1 MNNRFQHIEIRR
13 TPKAF
18 PVLLL
23 LASLLALSASSWA
36 QGTTVAGMKKIK
48 AGTYRSFFVK
58 SKAGPVKIAGF
69 YMSTHAVTNAEYLA
83 FVKAVPQWR
92 KSRANRL
99 MVDAAYLRHWKS
111 DLELGPGVNPNS
123 PVVYVSWFAAN
134 AYSHWKGVRLPGT
147 AEWEW
152 AGAAPF
158 VWPAQ
163 LKRVSVEKA
172 VLAWYEKPS
181 AKVLPP
187 VQTVNKNVY
196 GLYDMHG
203 LVWEWVSD
211 FNSFIGSFDS
221 RGNASATNN
230 LFCAAGALNATD
242 KEAYASYLRYSYRGS
257 LKGRYCIANLGFRT
271 ARNL

>member
-1 MNNRFQHIEIRR
+1 MNNRFNNHTYKR
-13 TPKAF
+13 AGGMF
-18 PVLLL
+18 PALLF
-23 LASLLALSASSWA
+23 LAVLLALAPGSQA
-36 QGTTVAGMKKIK
+36 QSTAPGGMKKVK

-58 SKAGPVKIAGF
+58 TNSKPATVAAF
-69 YMSTHAVTNAEYLA
+69 YMSIHAVTNAEYLA
-83 FVKAVPQWR
+83 FVKANPGWR
-92 KSRANRL
+92 KSKANKL
-99 MVDAAYLRHWKS
+99 MVDANYLRHWKS
-111 DLELGPGVNPNS
+111 DTELGADVDPNS

-134 AYSHWKGVRLPGT
+134 AYSRWKGVRLPST

-152 AGAAPF
+152 AGAASF
-158 VWPAQ
+158 VWPRPLANQ
-163 LKRVSVEKA
+163 SVEKA
-172 VLAWYEKPS
+172 VLDWYEKPS
-181 AKVLPP
+181 LKMLPP
-187 VQTVNKNVY
+187 VQSVNKNAY

-221 RGNASATNN
+221 RGNANATNN
-230 LFCAAGALNATD
+230 LFCAAGALNAAD

>member
-1 MNNRFQHIEIRR
+1 MSNSFFHILNKRVR
-13 TPKAF
+13 NTSQALLF
-18 PVLLL
+18 LAALVVL
-23 LASLLALSASSWA
+23 SSGSGA
-36 QGTTVAGMKKIK
+36 QPAAVGGMKKVK
-48 AGTYRSFFVK
+48 AGTYRSFFVR
-58 SKAGPVKIAGF
+58 SNNGPAKVADF

-83 FVKAVPQWR
+83 FVKANPGWR
-92 KSRANRL
+92 KSNANKL
-99 MVDAAYLRHWKS
+99 FVDANYLRHWKS
-111 DLELGPGVNPNS
+111 DLEIGPGVDRHS

-134 AYSHWKGVRLPGT
+134 AYSRWKGVRLPST

-158 VWPAQ
+158 EWPKQ
-163 LKRVSVEKA
+163 LATVPVEKA

-181 AKVLPP
+181 QKVLPP
-187 VQTVNKNVY
+187 VQSVNKNTY

-221 RGNASATNN
+221 RGNVDATNN
-230 LFCAAGALNATD
+230 LFCAAGALNAAD